1 MGISSEKVN
10 KVWKKASV
18 ISGVNPN
25 VKRKDKCGAI
35 IAKSAYGDHNSNFG
49 WDVDHIKP
57 VSKGGTDDISNLQPL
72 HWKNNESK
80 GDGPDNPTQY
90 SVVNNKKEGG
100 V

>member
-1 MGISSEKVN
+1 MGISNEKVN
-10 KVWKKASV
+10 KVWDKAK
-18 ISGVNPN
+18 IIPGVNPK

-72 HWKNNESK
+72 HWKNNASK
-80 GDGPDNPTQY
+80 GDGPDNPIQY
-90 SVVNNKKEGG
+90 CIIRS
-100 V
+100 